1 MGRPQLFTRQ
11 QVLDAAVSLVAAGG
25 PPAASMAAVAEE
37 MGGPTGSIYHRFGS
51 REELL
56 GEMWIGIAESFQHPF
71 VDILASAGSAVE
83 VGVEAALH
91 TPRWARENLAQAR
104 IFLLYRREDVLPKGW
119 PGNVEERA
127 ERLRSELRDA
137 MGSYVQRLAGA
148 ASAVAVERCAFS
160 IVDIPYAG
168 VRRYLAAGKAP
179 SSLAEQL
186 IEECARAVLTEVATS
201 V

>member
-11 QVLDAAVSLVAAGG
+11 QVLDAAARLVAAGG

-56 GEMWIGIAESFQHPF
+56 GEMWVGIAESFQNPF
-71 VDILASAGSAVE
+71 VEILASPGSAVD

-119 PGNVEERA
+119 PTNVEERA
-127 ERLRSELRDA
+127 ELLRAELRNA
-137 MGSYVQRLAGA
+137 MGGYVQRLAGTP
-148 ASAVAVERCAFS
+148 SAVAAERCAFAL
-160 IVDIPYAG
+160 VDIPYAG
-168 VRRYLAAGKAP
+168 VRRYLAGGKPP
-179 SSLAEQL
+179 SGLADQL
-186 IEECARAVLTEVATS
+186 IEECARTVLSEFGT
-201 V
+201 